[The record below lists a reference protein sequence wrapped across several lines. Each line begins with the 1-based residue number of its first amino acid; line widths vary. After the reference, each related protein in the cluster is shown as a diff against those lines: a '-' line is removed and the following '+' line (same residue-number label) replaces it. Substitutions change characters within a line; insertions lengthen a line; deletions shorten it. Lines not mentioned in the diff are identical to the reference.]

1 MISNNLIGASKAFSN
16 MTEDIRMVA
25 PLDCA
30 VLIQGETGTGK
41 EVVARAIHDNGSRS
55 HKPFLAINCA
65 AIPAALLESELF
77 GHEKGAFT
85 GAVAQTIGRFQAAH
99 GGTLFLDEIGD
110 MPLEQQPKLLRVL
123 QEQQFERIGS
133 NRTTSIDVRI
143 IAATNLQLQE
153 MVEDKA
159 FRADLYYRLNVFP
172 ITLPALRDRRED
184 IPLLVHH
191 FVQRLG
197 ERLGRRVTHVPAELH
212 DTLMRYHWPGN
223 IRELQNFIERSLITS
238 TGTTLTPRASELRAL
253 LSSSRN
259 AEPVTLADAERAHI
273 QRALYE
279 TNWKLSGRDG
289 AATRLG
295 LPRTTLISRMQRLRI
310 MKNPRKTA
318 ERDYLSSSVFSGGSY
333 ADSQI
338 GSGGSERGGFLKSTP
353 PAPRPERRRSLA
365 LDSEAGQRELISVD
379 APEEFNAS
387 NGSCGRC
394 EVLEADHRPNSG
406 L

>member
-16 MTEDIRMVA
+16 MTEDIRLIA

-65 AIPAALLESELF
+65 AVPAALLESELF

-172 ITLPALRDRRED
+172 IVLPALRDRRED

-191 FVQRLG
+191 FVQRFG

-212 DTLMRYHWPGN
+212 DTLMQYHWPGN

-238 TGTTLTPRASELRAL
+238 TGTTLTPRTSELRAL

-318 ERDYLSSSVFSGGSY
+318 ERDHLSSSVFSGGSD
-333 ADSQI
+333 ANSQI
-338 GSGGSERGGFLKSTP
+338 GSGGSEQVGFVKSTL
-353 PAPRPERRRSLA
+353 PAPPSRAQAQL
-365 LDSEAGQRELISVD
+365 G
-379 APEEFNAS
+379 
-387 NGSCGRC
+387 C
-394 EVLEADHRPNSG
+394 
-406 L
+406 